1 MRSLFLILKKYQV
14 LLLFL
19 CLEGISLA
27 LVFQHNYYQNAV
39 FYNSANTYVGS
50 VLETSTS
57 IESYFGLAGVNQKLS
72 LENERLHT
80 ELEELKQLVFREDKK
95 IQLDSS
101 LIHQYEFTSARVVNN
116 TTHRSKNYIT
126 INKGSNDGIRPG
138 MGVIG
143 PGGIIGKVK
152 DCSAH
157 YSIVIS
163 LLHTDLIVSAVIQKN
178 NAIGRIQW
186 DGKSYRTAKL
196 LEISNHLNIKKGD
209 TVLTSGYNKTFPPN
223 TMIGTI
229 QNSSTKSQTYY
240 DIDVLLSTSFN
251 QLTYVYIVKNKL
263 EQEQKAIEIDSLTLR
278 P

>member
-1 MRSLFLILKKYQV
+1 MRSLFLILKSYQV

-19 CLEGISLA
+19 FLEGLSLA
-27 LVFQHNYYQNAV
+27 LVLQNNYYQNAV

-50 VLETSTS
+50 VLETSS
-57 IESYFGLAGVNQKLS
+57 SVESYFGLASVNKQLS
-72 LENERLHT
+72 LENQRLHG
-80 ELEELKQLVFREDKK
+80 ELEALKQQVFRENKK
-95 IQLDSS
+95 IRLDSAF
-101 LIHQYEFTSARVVNN
+101 LNQYEFAVARVVNN

-126 INKGSNDGIRPG
+126 INKGFKDGIRPG

-143 PGGIIGKVK
+143 PSGIIGKVK

-157 YSIVIS
+157 YSSVIS

-178 NAIGRIQW
+178 DAIGRIQW
-186 DGKSYRTAKL
+186 NGKSYSTAKL

-229 QNSSTKSQTYY
+229 QKLSTKSQTYY

-251 QLTYVYIVKNKL
+251 QLTYVYVVKNQL
-263 EQEQKAIEIDSLTLR
+263 EQEQEILETDSLTLR